1 METLLLG
8 LNEIGHFNV
17 LMAIVLGALIGVT
30 IGSIPGLEPA
40 GVMAI
45 LLPLSF
51 SMEPLAGVSL
61 LLGVYGGAWYGGAI
75 PAILM
80 NTPGTPVAVL
90 TTYDGYPM
98 AKRGEGRRALSIA
111 YTSSFVG
118 GIISV
123 CSLVLLAPILSQVA
137 RMFGSAEF
145 AMLAAL
151 GMIFVVLAHRNHVVE
166 AAMMLGFGIFLG
178 TIGLDRSY
186 SVQVFT
192 FDQNWLL
199 GGIPLVPA
207 VIGLFAMSQAFVL
220 LSQRGN
226 DAQKTVLE
234 GGGMFAGFAELI
246 RYKTTVIRSA
256 ALGVVMGLL
265 PGVGEFGSQ
274 FFSYTLAQKFSKTP
288 ELFGKGAPEGVI
300 ASETSNNAVTASVM
314 VPLLAFGIPTDAL
327 MAMLLAVFMVHN
339 YIPGPTLFVERPEF
353 ISGLYLSLFLMNT
366 VVFLYLTFATRWIV
380 NLTRIR
386 GRFIGAFILV
396 LGFIGSYSQNYR
408 FSDAMIALG
417 FAIFGYMLRR
427 ANIPAVPIILGLVLG
442 PVFLTRFRQAMG
454 VANGDMSIFLSR
466 PISLTLLLLIV
477 ASMGFYLWSLLRK
490 RGRDEAAALATKGES
505 ASTR

>member
-1 METLLLG
+1 
-8 LNEIGHFNV
+8 
-17 LMAIVLGALIGVT
+17 
-30 IGSIPGLEPA
+30 
-40 GVMAI
+40 MAI

-123 CSLVLLAPILSQVA
+123 CSLVLLAPTLSQVA

>member
-8 LNEIGHFNV
+8 LHEVGTANV
-17 LMAIVLGALIGVT
+17 LLAIVLGALIGVT

-45 LLPLSF
+45 LLPLTF

-98 AKRGEGRRALSIA
+98 AQRGEGRKALSIA

-118 GIISV
+118 GMISV
-123 CSLVLLAPILSQVA
+123 LSLVLLAPTLSQVA
-137 RMFGSAEF
+137 RLFGSAEF

-151 GMIFVVLAHRNHVVE
+151 GMIFVVLAHRKHVVE
-166 AAMMLGFGIFLG
+166 AAMMLGLGIFLG
-178 TIGLDRSY
+178 TIGIDRSF
-186 SVQVFT
+186 STQVYT
-192 FDQNWLL
+192 FGQVWLL
-199 GGIPLVPA
+199 NGIPLVPA

-220 LSQRGN
+220 LAQRGN
-226 DAQKTVLE
+226 DSSVTRLE
-234 GGGMFAGFAELI
+234 AGGLFAGFAALM
-246 RYKTTVIRSA
+246 RNKVTVLRSS

-274 FFSYTLAQKFSKTP
+274 FFSYTLAQKFSKYP
-288 ELFGKGAPEGVI
+288 EEFGKGAEAGII

-314 VPLLAFGIPTDAL
+314 IPLLAFGIPADAL

-339 YIPGPTLFVERPEF
+339 YIPGPTLFAERPEF
-353 ISGLYLSLFLMNT
+353 ISGLYISLFLMNI
-366 VVFLYLTFATRWIV
+366 VVFLYLLFATRWIV

-386 GRFIGAFILV
+386 GRYIGAVILV
-396 LGFIGSYSQNYR
+396 LGFVGAYSQNYQ
-408 FSDAMIALG
+408 FSDALIALG
-417 FAIFGYMLRR
+417 FAIFGYILRR
-427 ANIPAVPIILGLVLG
+427 NDIPAVPIILGLVLG
-442 PVFLTRFRQAMG
+442 PVFLNRFRQALG
-454 VANGDMSIFLSR
+454 VGNGDLAIFVDRPVSMVLLSLIVLS
-466 PISLTLLLLIV
+466 ISLFLFGQWQ
-477 ASMGFYLWSLLRK
+477 AGRK
-490 RGRDEAAALATKGES
+490 CRAAANNV
-505 ASTR
+505 

>member
-1 METLLLG
+1 
-8 LNEIGHFNV
+8 
-17 LMAIVLGALIGVT
+17 
-30 IGSIPGLEPA
+30 
-40 GVMAI
+40 
-45 LLPLSF
+45 
-51 SMEPLAGVSL
+51 
-61 LLGVYGGAWYGGAI
+61 
-75 PAILM
+75 M

-123 CSLVLLAPILSQVA
+123 CSLVLLAPTLSQVA

-234 GGGMFAGFAELI
+234 GGGMFAGYDELI

-256 ALGVVMGLL
+256 ALGGVMGLL

-288 ELFGKGAPEGVI
+288 ELFGNGAPEGVI

-490 RGRDEAAALATKGES
+490 RGRDEAAALATEGES

>member
-8 LNEIGHFNV
+8 LHEVGTANV
-17 LMAIVLGALIGVT
+17 LLAIVLGALIGVT

-45 LLPLSF
+45 LLPLTF

-98 AKRGEGRRALSIA
+98 AQRGEGRKALSIA

-123 CSLVLLAPILSQVA
+123 LSLVLLAPTLSQVA
-137 RMFGSAEF
+137 RLFGSAEF

-151 GMIFVVLAHRNHVVE
+151 GMIFVVLAHRKHVVE
-166 AAMMLGFGIFLG
+166 AAMMLGLGIFLG
-178 TIGLDRSY
+178 TIGIDRSF
-186 SVQVFT
+186 STQVYT
-192 FDQNWLL
+192 FGQVWLL
-199 GGIPLVPA
+199 NGIPLVPA

-220 LSQRGN
+220 LAQRGN
-226 DAQKTVLE
+226 DSSVTRLEAGGLFSGFAALMRNKVTVL
-234 GGGMFAGFAELI
+234 
-246 RYKTTVIRSA
+246 RSS

-274 FFSYTLAQKFSKTP
+274 FFSYTLAQKFSKHP
-288 ELFGKGAPEGVI
+288 EEFGKGAEAGII

-314 VPLLAFGIPTDAL
+314 IPLLAFGIPADAL

-339 YIPGPTLFVERPEF
+339 YIPGPTLFTERPEF
-353 ISGLYLSLFLMNT
+353 ISGLYISLFLMNI
-366 VVFLYLTFATRWIV
+366 VVFLYLLFATRWIV

-386 GRFIGAFILV
+386 GRYIGAVILV
-396 LGFIGSYSQNYR
+396 LGFVGAYSQNYQ
-408 FSDAMIALG
+408 FSDALIALG
-417 FAIFGYMLRR
+417 FAIFGYILRR
-427 ANIPAVPIILGLVLG
+427 NDIPAVPIILGLVLG
-442 PVFLTRFRQAMG
+442 PVFLNRFRQALG
-454 VANGDMSIFLSR
+454 VGNGDLAIFIDRPVSMVLLSLIVLS
-466 PISLTLLLLIV
+466 ISLFLF
-477 ASMGFYLWSLLRK
+477 GQWQEGRK
-490 RGRDEAAALATKGES
+490 CRAAANNV
-505 ASTR
+505 

>member
-1 METLLLG
+1 MDAILLG
-8 LNEIGHFNV
+8 LNEVATLNV
-17 LMAIVLGALIGVT
+17 IMAIVIGALIGVS

-45 LLPLSF
+45 LLPMTF
-51 SMEPLAGVSL
+51 AMEPLPGVSL

-98 AKRGEGRRALSIA
+98 AKRGEARRALSIA

-118 GIISV
+118 GLISV
-123 CSLVLLAPILSQVA
+123 FSLIMLAPTLSQIA
-137 RMFGSAEF
+137 RKFGSAEF

-151 GMIFVVLAHRNHVVE
+151 GMIFVVLAHRKYVVE
-166 AAMMLGFGIFLG
+166 AAMMLGLGIFLG
-178 TIGLDRSY
+178 TVGLDLSY
-186 SVQVFT
+186 STQVYT
-192 FDQNWLL
+192 FGQSWLL
-199 GGIPLVPA
+199 SGIPLVPA

-226 DAQKTVLE
+226 DARETRLTGSGIFSGVLD
-234 GGGMFAGFAELI
+234 LL
-246 RYKTTVIRSA
+246 RHKLTVIRSA

-288 ELFGKGAPEGVI
+288 EKFGDGAPEGLI

-314 VPLLAFGIPTDAL
+314 IPLLAFGIPADAL

-339 YIPGPTLFVERPEF
+339 YVPGPTLFVERPEF
-353 ISGLYLSLFLMNT
+353 ISGLYVSLLLINV
-366 VVFLYLTFATRWIV
+366 VVFTYLTFATKWIV

-396 LGFIGSYSQNYR
+396 LGFIGSYSQNYQ
-408 FSDAMIALG
+408 FSDCLIALG
-417 FAIFGYMLRR
+417 FAIFGYVLKR
-427 ANIPAVPIILGLVLG
+427 NEIPAVPIILGLVLG
-442 PVFLTRFRQAMG
+442 PLFITRAQQALG
-454 VANGDMSIFLSR
+454 VAGGDLTTFVQR
-466 PISLTLLLLIV
+466 PVSLTLLAMIV
-477 ASMGFYLWSLLRK
+477 LSIGIYAWSQCRHGK
-490 RGRDEAAALATKGES
+490 
-505 ASTR
+505 

>member
-1 METLLLG
+1 MMDTLLLG
-8 LNEIGHFNV
+8 LNEVGTLHV
-17 LMAIVLGALIGVT
+17 MLAIVIGALTGVT

-40 GVMAI
+40 GVIAI
-45 LLPLSF
+45 LLPLTF

-98 AKRGEGRRALSIA
+98 TLKGQGKRALSIA
-111 YTSSFVG
+111 YTASFVG

-123 CSLVLLAPILSQVA
+123 LSLILLAPTLAKIAQ
-137 RMFGSAEF
+137 RFGSAEF

-151 GMIFVVLAHRNHVVE
+151 GMIFVVLAHRKHVVE
-166 AAMMLGFGIFLG
+166 AAMMLGLGIFLG
-178 TIGLDRSY
+178 TIGIDRSF
-186 SVQVFT
+186 STQVYT
-192 FDQNWLL
+192 FDQPWLL
-199 GGIPLVPA
+199 NGIPLVPA

-220 LSQRGN
+220 LSQKGN
-226 DAQKTVLE
+226 ARVTKLE
-234 GGGMFAGFAELI
+234 GDGFFSGALALL
-246 RYKTTVIRSA
+246 RHKVTVVRSA

-288 ELFGKGAPEGVI
+288 EKFGDGAPEGLI

-314 VPLLAFGIPTDAL
+314 VPLLAFGIPADAL

-339 YIPGPTLFVERPEF
+339 YIPGPTLFAERPEF
-353 ISGLYLSLFLMNT
+353 IAGLYISLFVMNI
-366 VVFLYLTFATRWIV
+366 VVFFYLSVATKWIV
-380 NLTRIR
+380 QLTRIR

-396 LGFIGSYSQNYR
+396 LGFIGSYSQNYQ
-408 FSDAMIALG
+408 FTDALIALG
-417 FAIFGYMLRR
+417 FAIFGYILRR
-427 ANIPAVPIILGLVLG
+427 NEIPAVPIVLGLVLG

-454 VANGDMSIFLSR
+454 VADGDLSIFISR
-466 PISLTLLLLIV
+466 PISLTLLLMIF
-477 ASMGFYLWSLLRK
+477 ASIGIYFWSL
-490 RGRDEAAALATKGES
+490 TKS
-505 ASTR
+505 AKAVTNHNS